1 MSNATALTLNEQ
13 CWCVGTDLPALR
25 SEIDELLRA
34 QGVAESILTSH
45 PHLFA
50 GVPVFIAE
58 EQLSL
63 IREMVSAIYRVVAHP
78 AWQAAALADALPV
91 AQFTPGNNGAFL
103 GIDFH
108 LGEHG
113 PQLIEINTN
122 PGGALLNVLLGRA
135 QQACCEPVARSFP
148 DLHNFDDAEVALLAL
163 FDSEWRTGSTQERP
177 LRRIAV
183 LDESPRDQYLYPEF
197 LLYQQALGRRGLPT
211 VIVAPEALSFVGGRL
226 LANGE
231 PVDMVYNRLT
241 DFALRDQRLEP
252 LRAAYVEGAVV
263 LTPHP
268 RAHALF
274 ANKRNLV
281 WLSDDQYLTALGIDS
296 ATRALLRQCVPRTQL
311 VTADQAEYFWAERR
325 SLFFKPLEG
334 YASKGAYRGD
344 KLTRKVFAEIAAG
357 GYVAQSVVPPSER
370 VIANNDVLADTDV
383 NAADGARAAGSATS
397 AAAMNPERSAV
408 ARVKVA
414 PMKVD
419 VRAYAYAG
427 EVLLLAA
434 RLYRGQTT
442 NFRTQGG
449 GFAPVL
455 RAYEGCGC
463 SA

>member
-1 MSNATALTLNEQ
+1 MSIATALTLNEQ

-25 SEIDELLRA
+25 GEIDSLLRG

-50 GVPVFIAE
+50 GVPVFISEA
-58 EQLSL
+58 QLSL
-63 IREMVSAIYRVVAHP
+63 IREMVRAIYHVVAGP
-78 AWQAAALADALPV
+78 AWQAAALLDAASV
-91 AQFTPGNNGAFL
+91 AQFEPGNNAAFL

-108 LGEHG
+108 LGEAG
-113 PQLIEINTN
+113 PQLIEVNTN

-135 QQACCEPVARSFP
+135 QQACCEPVAQAFP
-148 DLHNFDDAEVALLAL
+148 DLHNFDVAEARLLAL
-163 FDSEWRTGSTQERP
+163 FESEWRAARHDDRP
-177 LRRIAV
+177 LQRIAV
-183 LDESPRDQYLYPEF
+183 LDDNPREQYLYPEF
-197 LLYQQALGRRGLPT
+197 LLYQQQFEKRGYAT
-211 VIVAPEALSFVGGRL
+211 VIVAPEALSYVGGRL

-241 DFALRDQRLEP
+241 DFALRDARLAA

-268 RAHALF
+268 RAHTLF

-281 WLSDDQYLTALGIDS
+281 WLSDDEHLEALGVDG
-296 ATRALLRQCVPRTQL
+296 ATRATLQQCVPRTQL
-311 VTADQAEYFWAERR
+311 VTADRAEHFWAERR

-370 VIANNDVLADTDV
+370 VIASSGVPTHNQTA
-383 NAADGARAAGSATS
+383 
-397 AAAMNPERSAV
+397 
-408 ARVKVA
+408 
-414 PMKVD
+414 MKVD
-419 VRAYAYAG
+419 VRAYTYDG

-442 NFRTQGG
+442 NFRTEGG

-455 RAYEGCGC
+455 RAYAGCGC
-463 SA
+463 PV